1 MNETANYYADKQ
13 YLKET
18 LNRVPSDD
26 EVFNFSERVS
36 IMIYDGKLTES
47 DARKLAA
54 KDLKR

>member
-1 MNETANYYADKQ
+1 MKETENYHADKQ

-26 EVFNFSERVS
+26 EIFNFSKRVA

-47 DARKLAA
+47 EARKLAA
-54 KDLKR
+54 KDVKI